1 MVSNALQPANP
12 IPVVLPDQRLPQRA
26 ELSQQQAEL
35 HSAPQPV
42 PPQVVPMSTTVLEGQ
57 FSPDLGPLSDPAQA
71 LGCLAHLHGMASSPS
86 LDTSCWTAQPSLTDT
101 VLSSLHPDCEYIFQL
116 EREERRCLRYIAEQN
131 HSCLPFWDSV
141 VCWPYAAVGETFHT
155 ACPAV
160 FSLFGNNTAGSVSRN
175 CTSNGWS
182 RPFPPYHIACSADDN
197 IHIPEESYFA
207 TVKLIYSIGYGTSL
221 FFLSIA
227 VVILL
232 LFRRLRCARN
242 YIHIQ
247 LFVTFMLK
255 AMAVFNKDAKLFA
268 SEDTDH
274 CTLSTA
280 ACKASVVFCHYCV
293 MANFFWLLVEALY
306 LNSLL
311 LSSFHHSRR
320 CLWGFGLLG
329 WGVPIVFIV
338 IWIGSRVYFEDTE
351 CWDINENSPYWW
363 IIKGPI
369 VVSIGVNFILFM
381 NIIRILIQKLNPRL
395 IQFNNS
401 DQYRRLTK
409 STLLLIP
416 LFGSHYMVFNFLPD
430 YFHVSVRLCIE
441 LCMGSF
447 QGLIVAILYCFLNQ
461 EVQKEI
467 HMRWLRW
474 QDNSYGVVLP
484 GAKGSQMDTPF

>member
-1 MVSNALQPANP
+1 MC
-12 IPVVLPDQRLPQRA
+12 VLVYWILFA
-26 ELSQQQAEL
+26 TSL
-35 HSAPQPV
+35 AP
-42 PPQVVPMSTTVLEGQ
+42 S
-57 FSPDLGPLSDPAQA
+57 
-71 LGCLAHLHGMASSPS
+71 
-86 LDTSCWTAQPSLTDT
+86 

-131 HSCLPFWDSV
+131 HSTVENSTVLFNFDALQNHSMLGCLPFWDSV
-141 VCWPYAAVGETFHT
+141 VCWPYAAVGETFHM

-182 RPFPPYHIACSADDN
+182 RPFPPYHIACSVDDN

-274 CTLSTA
+274 CSLSTA

-351 CWDINENSPYWW
+351 CWDINEDSPYWW

-430 YFHVSVRLCIE
+430 YFQVSVRLCIE